1 MSRIIES
8 GLRTGAIQ
16 ITSCVSSL
24 FALELLHS
32 GGRLYL
38 CTSQLRNAPILV
50 NDVGQFD
57 ALFPEIDTPALSLSQ
72 ALSILAERGA
82 RVHVIYA
89 ASDPAC
95 DTFLAALAP
104 SVQCRAASPLRNH
117 GLFAEDF
124 CLHGSLS
131 FTDSGVDIAGDRAEL
146 STEPGAVSRS
156 MLEVVRY
163 WEELA

>member
-8 GLRTGAIQ
+8 SLRTGPLQ

-32 GGRLYL
+32 GGHLYL
-38 CTSQLRNAPILV
+38 SAPHLRNAPILV

-57 ALFPEIDTPALSLSQ
+57 ALFAEIDTPSLNLAQ

-82 RVHVIYA
+82 RVHVIYST
-89 ASDPAC
+89 SDPGC
-95 DTFLAALAP
+95 DSFLAALTP
-104 SVQCRAASPLRNH
+104 SVQYRAASPLRNP
-117 GLFAEDF
+117 GLFGEDF
-124 CLHGSLS
+124 CLYGSLR

-146 STEPGAVSRS
+146 STDPSAVSRS
-156 MLEVVRY
+156 LLEVVSY